1 MPTPVAE
8 KLDWK
13 ACHCPLSSILLRGGD
28 VSAWGWTVS

>member
-13 ACHCPLSSILLRGGD
+13 ACPSPLSSILLLGGD
-28 VSAWGWTVS
+28 DSAWGWTVF